1 MTTTIGKNQ
10 LIETP
15 EQVRAVVQAIA
26 FAIDTREV
34 QEALEDL
41 GLKVEVNEVDASQGL
56 VLGRFTIEGGENETG
71 FIATLEVTHIE
82 YGFNSLTL
90 SRSDKTDG

>member
-1 MTTTIGKNQ
+1 MTTKIGKNQ

-26 FAIDTREV
+26 FAIDTTDV

-56 VLGRFTIEGGENETG
+56 ILGRFTVEGGENETA

-82 YGFNSLTL
+82 YGFNSLKF
-90 SRSDKTDG
+90 SRSETTDG